1 MRGLPDASGG
11 ADPDERCR
19 RHRLADLHAAARH
32 VGGRPPI
39 RSGMWAVM
47 SKHVTHMTL
56 EDAEHYT
63 PQQREAIVASY
74 PEHERDARTKG
85 LPALGSRLVFNIPDD
100 AITVDPVAIP
110 NHWARINGL
119 DFGWDH
125 PFAAVSLAHDRDAD
139 ALYVTHAYREARSTP
154 IIHAAAI
161 KPWGVWIPCAWP
173 HDGLQ
178 HDKGSGDELPAL
190 YRAQGLNML
199 QERAAF
205 EDGGSGVEAGVI
217 GIPYR
222 LQTCPFQV
230 FRHLTDWFSEKRGYH
245 RKDGVIVKARAD
257 ARRAP
262 RYAGMMLRFAEVEP
276 RLQRYKPARP
286 LSVWAV

>member
-1 MRGLPDASGG
+1 
-11 ADPDERCR
+11 
-19 RHRLADLHAAARH
+19 
-32 VGGRPPI
+32 
-39 RSGMWAVM
+39 M

-56 EDAEHYT
+56 EDAEHYS
-63 PQQREAIVASY
+63 PQQREAIIASY

-85 LPALGSRLVFNIPDD
+85 LPALGSGLVFNIPDD
-100 AITVDPVAIP
+100 AIAVDPLPIP
-110 NHWARINGL
+110 KHWARINGL

-161 KPWGVWIPCAWP
+161 KPWGAWIPCAWP

-178 HDKGSGDELPAL
+178 HDKGSGDELAAL

-199 QERAAF
+199 QERATF

-217 GIPYR
+217 GILDR
-222 LQTCPFQV
+222 MQTGRFKV
-230 FRHLTDWFSEKRGYH
+230 FRHLTDWFAEKRGYH
-245 RKDGVIVKARAD
+245 RKAGVIVKARDDLLSAT
-257 ARRAP
+257 
-262 RYAGMMLRFAEVEP
+262 RYAVMMLRFAEVAP
-276 RLQRYKPARP
+276 RLQRYKPVRP